1 VQRAQSCEDLFHP
14 LCVLCVSVFSFFE
27 KELVVG
33 VRLKMP
39 APRHRASRSNL
50 VAASSASAGQARKP
64 IREHWGIE
72 YQQGYILDVTFTK
85 IQKTYRTFF

>member
-39 APRHRASRSNL
+39 A
-50 VAASSASAGQARKP
+50 SASAGQARKP